1 MKETVYFGTYTRRTS
16 QGIYKADFDTET
28 GQLSNLELFAA
39 EPSPTYLALTSTN
52 IYTLLVAKTIRGELQ
67 PIKLTGLY

>member
-39 EPSPTYLALTSTN
+39 DPSPTSAFPWEVKREWNSS
-52 IYTLLVAKTIRGELQ
+52 
-67 PIKLTGLY
+67 GL

>member
-28 GQLSNLELFAA
+28 GQLSNLELLQLNQVQ
-39 EPSPTYLALTSTN
+39 PTLPLTSTN
-52 IYTLLVAKTIRGELQ
+52 IYTLLVAKTIREESQ
-67 PIKLTGLY
+67 PIKLTGPY